1 MVDTDRDTREKI
13 DNINIE
19 MLNTITKYEEKI
31 ADLKQKQID
40 IIQFI
45 NDKINII
52 CIDNDDLDEIK
63 QSLLELSNV
72 LDDGLED
79 ICL

>member
-1 MVDTDRDTREKI
+1 MVDTEQDTRDKI

-40 IIQFI
+40 IINFI
-45 NDKINII
+45 NDKISII
-52 CIDNDDLDEIK
+52 CIDDDIDEIK
-63 QSLLELSNV
+63 IALLELS
-72 LDDGLED
+72 DALED
-79 ICL
+79 V

>member
-1 MVDTDRDTREKI
+1 MVDTEQDTRDKI

-19 MLNTITKYEEKI
+19 MLNTITKYEEQI

-40 IIQFI
+40 IINFI

-52 CIDNDDLDEIK
+52 CYNDDLDEIK
-63 QSLLELSNV
+63 QSLLELS
-72 LDDGLED
+72 DGLED
-79 ICL
+79 I

>member
-1 MVDTDRDTREKI
+1 MVDTEQETREKI

-63 QSLLELSNV
+63 QSLMELSDA
-72 LDDGLED
+72 LDD
-79 ICL
+79 I